1 MGMAASQARFL
12 GLTARKSN
20 TEYEGQQ
27 VNQQRTTLS
36 NQSANYYNELLGMTV
51 PTPPS
56 IDDYTKTTY
65 SFTDGALSSTIN
77 SLIAQT
83 NGTYKVSYTRRWTNE
98 NAIVSASSSIVTKTT
113 REVAKTDKDGN
124 TVLDAN
130 KNQVMETVNVYNIGS
145 KILRSLGDTDPSKV
159 SSDDY
164 LSTLT
169 ETQRTQLAAEEEQYK
184 IMLNNKFGFDE
195 DEDWQV
201 IYRQNTTTN
210 TWSPVFYRAKDLENA
225 LYSDTGSSI
234 SYIRAYTVGQAVETD
249 EVKNAK
255 ARLEQDTS
263 GRYINIT
270 LYDDNDVPT
279 TYAINTTSSTDQ
291 AAYDDAMNQYEYEKA
306 KYDSSVQDINAKIEI
321 IQSEDKSLELRLKQ
335 LDTEQEAIQ
344 TEMEAVQKVIEK
356 NTQDTFK
363 TFG

>member
-12 GLTARKSN
+12 GLTARKTN

-56 IDDYTKTTY
+56 IEDYTKTTY
-65 SFTDGALSSTIN
+65 SFSDGALSSTIN
-77 SLIAQT
+77 SLIAQAD
-83 NGTYKVSYTRRWTNE
+83 GTYKVSYTRQWSNE
-98 NAIVSASSSIVTKTT
+98 NAVVAASSTIVT
-113 REVAKTDKDGN
+113 RSVDDK
-124 TVLDAN
+124 
-130 KNQVMETVNVYNIGS
+130 KNVTYNVGS
-145 KILRSLGDTDPSKV
+145 KILRTLGDTDPSKV

-164 LSTLT
+164 LNTLD
-169 ETQRTQLAAEEEQYK
+169 EKQLEKLALEESQYK
-184 IMLNNKFGFDE
+184 DMLNAKYGASD
-195 DEDWQV
+195 DDDWMV

-210 TWSPVFYRAKDLENA
+210 TWSPVFYRTKDLENA
-225 LYSDTGSSI
+225 LYGDTGSSI
-234 SYIRAYTVGQAVETD
+234 SYIKAYTVGQAMETD
-249 EVKNAK
+249 EVKGAT
-255 ARLEQDTS
+255 ARLEQDLS
-263 GRYINIT
+263 GRFINIT
-270 LYDDNDVPT
+270 LYDEDGVGT
-279 TYAINTTSSTDQ
+279 TYAITTSTTTDQ

-306 KYDSSVQDINAKIEI
+306 QYDKDVQEVNAKIEI
-321 IQSEDKSLELRLKQ
+321 IQSEDKTLELRLKQ

>member
-83 NGTYKVSYTRRWTNE
+83 DGTYKVSYTRRWTNE
-98 NAIVSASSSIVTKTT
+98 NAIVSAPSSIVTKT
-113 REVAKTDKDGN
+113 ESG
-124 TVLDAN
+124 
-130 KNQVMETVNVYNIGS
+130 YNIGS

-164 LSTLT
+164 LSTLN

-270 LYDDNDVPT
+270 LYDEDDVPT
-279 TYAINTTSSTDQ
+279 TYAITTTSSTDQ